1 MKLIPLLKVKNI
13 AKAVDFY
20 TNTLD
25 FELKYP
31 AEELNIYCVTLANG
45 EAEFQLTE
53 TDGIWGVSVNVLM
66 DEVDGLFEKYL
77 KRGLIT
83 PKKSDS
89 PVHEGPTNQT
99 WGMREFYVTDA
110 DGNTL
115 RFTAPINS

>member
-31 AEELNIYCVTLANG
+31 AEGLNIYCVTLANG

-83 PKKSDS
+83 PQKGDS

-99 WGMREFYVTDA
+99 WGMREFYITDA